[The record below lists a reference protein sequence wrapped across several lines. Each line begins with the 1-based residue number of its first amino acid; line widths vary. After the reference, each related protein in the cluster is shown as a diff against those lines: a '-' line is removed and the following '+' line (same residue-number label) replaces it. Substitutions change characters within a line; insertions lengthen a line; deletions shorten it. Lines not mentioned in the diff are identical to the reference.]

1 MAQVARPLVQDD
13 RLAQRIGKE
22 LSHIAKDSARQMV
35 EIKSTA
41 RYVTI
46 FLNSQLAG
54 NRNSTIA
61 ASSNK
66 TLSQWEAVHTACG
79 DAFNGLRNTVVD
91 GISVIDDLQNFLKYL
106 AISEESVETKLSQ
119 IRRQREFLN
128 VKVENAKAVVRDLR
142 NVLDC
147 IKKFQ
152 NHWPRDTTEYS
163 KEVAPR
169 VKEITDKINR
179 LLQRP
184 IVNQANVAEGCNAS
198 GLAKALILL
207 LPPNTALDFRRL
219 MKVDDGARLEEI
231 RDIQI
236 TGTDARA
243 ISVLDNLT
251 NVGRL
256 LGEDMKSVGDSF
268 QYGRGEESNRLQT
281 TIVLYEC
288 LLNSLK
294 DVRNI
299 LNSTSTSAGGAGRAS
314 DQKGGGNFFSR
325 IWRKITGRR

>member
-1 MAQVARPLVQDD
+1 MLRPP
-13 RLAQRIGKE
+13 
-22 LSHIAKDSARQMV
+22 
-35 EIKSTA
+35 
-41 RYVTI
+41 
-46 FLNSQLAG
+46 FLNYC
-54 NRNSTIA
+54 
-61 ASSNK
+61 
-66 TLSQWEAVHTACG
+66 V
-79 DAFNGLRNTVVD
+79 
-91 GISVIDDLQNFLKYL
+91 ISF
-106 AISEESVETKLSQ
+106 S
-119 IRRQREFLN
+119 
-128 VKVENAKAVVRDLR
+128 
-142 NVLDC
+142 
-147 IKKFQ
+147 
-152 NHWPRDTTEYS
+152 
-163 KEVAPR
+163 
-169 VKEITDKINR
+169 
-179 LLQRP
+179 
-184 IVNQANVAEGCNAS
+184 VNQANVAEGCNAS